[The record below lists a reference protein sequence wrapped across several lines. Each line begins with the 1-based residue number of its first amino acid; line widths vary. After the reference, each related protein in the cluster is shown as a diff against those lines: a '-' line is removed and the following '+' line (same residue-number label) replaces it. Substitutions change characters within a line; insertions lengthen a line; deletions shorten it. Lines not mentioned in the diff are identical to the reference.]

1 MMSKDLILL
10 YSQQTC
16 DEIMSDLTP
25 KKLAFAQQLLQKNI
39 ALTISD
45 LNLAIK
51 QKFGEGVRLDAL
63 VALKR
68 DVKAGILLEIP
79 VVNTTMLSL
88 LRGLYDLFLRNVTA
102 MTDISESD
110 IALAEQTFS
119 LLETMTNE

>member
-68 DVKAGILLEIP
+68 DVKAGIVLEIP

-88 LRGLYDLFLRNVTA
+88 LRGLYDLFLRNVTT
-102 MTDISESD
+102 MTDISDAD

>member
-1 MMSKDLILL
+1 
-10 YSQQTC
+10 
-16 DEIMSDLTP
+16 MSDLTP

-68 DVKAGILLEIP
+68 DVKAGIVLEIP

>member
-68 DVKAGILLEIP
+68 DVKAGIVLEIP

-102 MTDISESD
+102 MTDISEQD